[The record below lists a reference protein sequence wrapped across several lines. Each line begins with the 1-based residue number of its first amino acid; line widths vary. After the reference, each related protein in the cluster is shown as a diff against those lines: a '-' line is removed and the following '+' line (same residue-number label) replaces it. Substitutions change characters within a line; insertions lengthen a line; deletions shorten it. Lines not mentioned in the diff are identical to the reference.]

1 MKKFSLPLMCLFL
14 SVSLSGCGLF
24 EDAFKAGIIFAL
36 ILVAIVGLVIWLL
49 RMVIKLIFKQ
59 PVVRIIEA

>member
-1 MKKFSLPLMCLFL
+1 MKKFTLPLVCLFL
-14 SVSLSGCGLF
+14 AVSLSGCGLF

-49 RMVIKLIFKQ
+49 RIVVKLVFKQ
-59 PVVRIIEA
+59 PGIRVIE